1 MSNRQEPPYDPYIPG
16 GQPGDQP
23 GGQNGN
29 HRTAALQAEI
39 DSTVGIMRDNIN
51 KVSERGARLDSL
63 QDKTDNLA
71 VSAQGFRRGANRVR
85 KQMWWKD
92 MKMRMC
98 LIVGIIIL
106 LIVIIVPS
114 ARQVLAGPDSIVRA
128 GRVAARSSHR
138 VLAPQA
144 RRALP
149 RALVATTTP
158 ARLYTSSKDG
168 RNSSIYAAFL
178 NLLASSS
185 SRREVDQYLGQFRSV
200 SPHQFAVVKVGGA
213 ILTDHL
219 EELCF
224 ALQQLHAIG
233 LYPIIVHGAG
243 PQMNQ
248 LLLEGGVEPDF
259 IDGIRVTDKKTL
271 GIARKLFLEANM
283 DLVMTLKRDWGVP
296 ARPITAGA
304 LQADYLDKDKWKR
317 QIMDALENKELPIL
331 CSMGETI
338 DGQILNINA
347 DVAAAA
353 LAREF
358 QPLKVI
364 YLSEKGGLFNAE
376 SKLIPHINLEGEY
389 DTYMKQSWVK
399 YGTKL
404 KIVEAKKLLDGL
416 PRTSSVAIT
425 HPSNLGKELFTHTG
439 SGTLIRNGGSVKE
452 ISKFEDLDVSALVEG
467 ITKSRGTEA
476 SDAVNRYIQNLKNR
490 PFEVFHDDSMGV
502 VAVVYPPTAEGEF
515 AQLSHFSM
523 TKDAF
528 LNNLNDLV
536 FQRMKQKY
544 PKLYWIVD
552 DQSQNYVK
560 WHLEKTDGF
569 LRREKEI
576 FCWWGAAESSEI
588 FSLLENYQK
597 QGRSML
603 KDSLDAQ
610 FRRAADFVASLKQ
623 GQQTRAYTTV
633 AGSSTRPGLRQ
644 NKFAPASTRGF
655 ATTAKRSM
663 ETTNPNPPYGIKH
676 KSRDYP
682 AKVAL
687 IGARGYT
694 GQALIELFNK
704 HPNMDLRHVSSRELA
719 GKKLEGYTKR
729 QITYEN
735 LSAED
740 VKKMAENGEVDCW
753 VMALPNGVC
762 KPFVDAINESGKD
775 PVIVDLSADYRFDS
789 SWTYG
794 LPETVNR
801 SELSDARRI
810 ANPGCYA
817 TAAQLGIAPLLEF
830 IGGQPTV
837 FGVSGYS
844 GAGTKPSPKNDVKNL
859 ENNLIPYSLTDH
871 IHEKEIS
878 RQLGLEVAFIP
889 HVAAWFQGIHH
900 TISIPLN
907 RTMTSRDIR
916 NLYQDRYA
924 GEKLVK
930 IVGES
935 PLVKNIS
942 GKHGV
947 EIGGF
952 AVHSSGKRVVVNATI
967 DNLLKGAAT
976 QCLQNMN
983 LALGYGEYEGIP
995 Y

>member
-114 ARQVLAGPDSIVRA
+114 VVATQKNIVRA

>member
-1 MSNRQEPPYDPYIPG
+1 M
-16 GQPGDQP
+16 
-23 GGQNGN
+23 
-29 HRTAALQAEI
+29 
-39 DSTVGIMRDNIN
+39 
-51 KVSERGARLDSL
+51 
-63 QDKTDNLA
+63 
-71 VSAQGFRRGANRVR
+71 QGV
-85 KQMWWKD
+85 
-92 MKMRMC
+92 
-98 LIVGIIIL
+98 
-106 LIVIIVPS
+106 
-114 ARQVLAGPDSIVRA
+114 VRA
-128 GRVAARSSHR
+128 GARVAARSSR
-138 VLAPQA
+138 QLLAASGAP
-144 RRALP
+144 RSIP
-149 RALVATTTP
+149 RALVAHSTP
-158 ARLYTSSKDG
+158 SRLYSSSGDG
-168 RNSSIYAAFL
+168 KKSSIYAAFL
-178 NLLASSS
+178 NLLASAS

-219 EELCF
+219 DQLCF

-248 LLLEGGVEPDF
+248 LLLDSGVEPDF

-283 DLVMTLKRDWGVP
+283 DLVMALKRDWGVP

-304 LQADYLDKDKWKR
+304 LQADYLDKEKWKYVGKVNKINTR
-317 QIMDALENKELPIL
+317 PIMDALENKELPIL
-331 CSMGETI
+331 CSMAETE
-338 DGQILNINA
+338 DGQILNVNA
-347 DVAAAA
+347 DVVAAA

-376 SKLIPHINLEGEY
+376 TGNLISHINLEGEY
-389 DTYMKQSWVK
+389 DTYLKQPWVK

-425 HPSNLGKELFTHTG
+425 HPQNLGKELFTHTG
-439 SGTLIRNGGSVKE
+439 GGTLIRNGGSVKE
-452 ISKFEDLDVSALVEG
+452 ISSFEELDIKAL
-467 ITKSRGTEA
+467 
-476 SDAVNRYIQNLKNR
+476 SDALARERGGAEAVDAVSKYLENLKTR
-490 PFEVFHDDSMGV
+490 PFEVFADDTNGV
-502 VAVVYPPTAEGEF
+502 VAVVYPPEKDGEF
-515 AQLSHFSM
+515 AQLSVFST

-528 LNNLNDLV
+528 LTNVSDLV
-536 FQRMKQKY
+536 FERIKQKY
-544 PKLYWIVD
+544 SKLYWIVD
-552 DQSQNYVK
+552 SQEQNLVK

-569 LRREKEI
+569 LRRDNEI

-597 QGRSML
+597 QGRSIL
-603 KDSLDAQ
+603 KDSLDSQ
-610 FRRAADFVASLKQ
+610 FRRAADFLAGLKQ
-623 GQQTRAYTTV
+623 GQQVRAYSTM
-633 AGSSTRPGLRQ
+633 AGSRPMASASRPSLRQ
-644 NKFAPASTRGF
+644 TTFGVRSFSTSAS
-655 ATTAKRSM
+655 RSV
-663 ETTNPNPPYGIKH
+663 ETTNPNPPYGIKF
-676 KSRDYP
+676 KSKDWP
-682 AKVAL
+682 SKVAL

-694 GQALIELFNK
+694 GQALIELLNK

-735 LSAED
+735 LSPED
-740 VKKMAENGEVDCW
+740 VKRMAEKGEVDCW

-762 KPFVDAINESGKD
+762 KPFVDAINESGKPD
-775 PVIVDLSADYRFDS
+775 ALIVDLSADYRFDDT
-789 SWTYG
+789 WTYG
-794 LPETVNR
+794 LPETVDR
-801 SELSDARRI
+801 RKLAVATRI

-859 ENNLIPYSLTDH
+859 ENNLIPYSLVDH
-871 IHEKEIS
+871 IHEREIS
-878 RQLGLEVAFIP
+878 RQLGTEVAFIP
-889 HVAAWFQGIHH
+889 HVAVWFQGIHH

-916 NLYQDRYA
+916 NIYQDRYA

-983 LALGYGEYEGIP
+983 LALGYGEYDGIP

>member
-1 MSNRQEPPYDPYIPG
+1 MQSFI
-16 GQPGDQP
+16 
-23 GGQNGN
+23 
-29 HRTAALQAEI
+29 
-39 DSTVGIMRDNIN
+39 
-51 KVSERGARLDSL
+51 
-63 QDKTDNLA
+63 
-71 VSAQGFRRGANRVR
+71 
-85 KQMWWKD
+85 
-92 MKMRMC
+92 
-98 LIVGIIIL
+98 
-106 LIVIIVPS
+106 
-114 ARQVLAGPDSIVRA
+114 RA
-128 GRVAARSSHR
+128 SRVAARSSHR
-138 VLAPQA
+138 ILAQTP
-144 RRALP
+144 RSLP

-158 ARLYTSSKDG
+158 SRLYTSSSKDG

-248 LLLEGGVEPDF
+248 LLLESGVEPDF

-283 DLVMTLKRDWGVP
+283 DLVMTLKKDWGVP
-296 ARPITAGA
+296 SRPITAGA
-304 LQADYLDKDKWKR
+304 LQADYLDKDKWK
-317 QIMDALENKELPIL
+317 
-331 CSMGETI
+331 
-338 DGQILNINA
+338 
-347 DVAAAA
+347 
-353 LAREF
+353 
-358 QPLKVI
+358 
-364 YLSEKGGLFNAE
+364 YGGLFNAE

-452 ISKFEDLDVSALVEG
+452 ISKFEDLDVTALQEA
-467 ITKSRGTEA
+467 ITKTRGADA

-502 VAVVYPPTAEGEF
+502 VAVVYPPTSEGEF

-544 PKLYWIVD
+544 PKLYWVVD

-569 LRREKEI
+569 LRRENEV
-576 FCWWGAAESSEI
+576 FCWWGSAQSSEI
-588 FSLLENYQK
+588 FKLLEEYTK
-597 QGRSML
+597 QGRGIL
-603 KDSLDAQ
+603 QDSLDAQ

-623 GQQTRAYTTV
+623 GQQTRGYATM
-633 AGSSTRPGLRQ
+633 ASRSSRPMLSPRR
-644 NKFAPASTRGF
+644 NKAASSRGF
-655 ATTAKRSM
+655 ATTATRSM

-694 GQALIELFNK
+694 GQALIELLNK

-719 GKKLEGYTKR
+719 GKKLEGYAKR

-735 LSAED
+735 LSPED

-775 PVIVDLSADYRFDS
+775 TLIVDLSADYRFDET
-789 SWTYG
+789 WTYG
-794 LPETVNR
+794 LPETINR
-801 SELSDARRI
+801 SQISEARRI

-878 RQLGLEVAFIP
+878 RQLGTEVAFIP
-889 HVAAWFQGIHH
+889 HVAVWFQGIHH

-983 LALGYGEYEGIP
+983 LALGYGEYDGIP

>member
-1 MSNRQEPPYDPYIPG
+1 MQ
-16 GQPGDQP
+16 
-23 GGQNGN
+23 
-29 HRTAALQAEI
+29 T
-39 DSTVGIMRDNIN
+39 
-51 KVSERGARLDSL
+51 
-63 QDKTDNLA
+63 
-71 VSAQGFRRGANRVR
+71 
-85 KQMWWKD
+85 
-92 MKMRMC
+92 
-98 LIVGIIIL
+98 
-106 LIVIIVPS
+106 
-114 ARQVLAGPDSIVRA
+114 IVRA
-128 GRVAARSSHR
+128 GRVAARSSR
-138 VLAPQA
+138 TLAPQA

-149 RALVATTTP
+149 RALVATSTP

-304 LQADYLDKDKWKR
+304 LQADYLDKDKWKYVGNITNVNRR

-452 ISKFEDLDVSALVEG
+452 ISKFEDLDVAALTQG
-467 ITKSRGTEA
+467 ITKSRGAEA
-476 SDAVNRYIQNLKNR
+476 SDSVNRYIQNLKNR

-552 DQSQNYVK
+552 DQSQNTVK
-560 WHLEKTDGF
+560 WHLEKADGF
-569 LRREKEI
+569 LRRDKEI

-588 FSLLENYQK
+588 FSLLESYQK
-597 QGRSML
+597 EGRSML

-623 GQQTRAYTTV
+623 GQQTRAYTTM
-633 AGSSTRPGLRQ
+633 AGLSSTRSVLSPRQ
-644 NKFAPASTRGF
+644 NRFAPASTRGF
-655 ATTAKRSM
+655 STSAKRSV

-775 PVIVDLSADYRFDS
+775 PVIVDLSADYRFDD
-789 SWTYG
+789 SWVYG

-801 SELSDARRI
+801 SQLSDARRI

-889 HVAAWFQGIHH
+889 HVASWFQGIHH

-935 PLVKNIS
+935 PLVRNIS

>member
-1 MSNRQEPPYDPYIPG
+1 MQS
-16 GQPGDQP
+16 
-23 GGQNGN
+23 
-29 HRTAALQAEI
+29 
-39 DSTVGIMRDNIN
+39 
-51 KVSERGARLDSL
+51 
-63 QDKTDNLA
+63 
-71 VSAQGFRRGANRVR
+71 
-85 KQMWWKD
+85 
-92 MKMRMC
+92 
-98 LIVGIIIL
+98 II
-106 LIVIIVPS
+106 
-114 ARQVLAGPDSIVRA
+114 RA

-138 VLAPQA
+138 ILAAQTP
-144 RRALP
+144 RSLP
-149 RALVATTTP
+149 RALVASTTP
-158 ARLYTSSKDG
+158 SRLYTSVSSSKDG

-248 LLLEGGVEPDF
+248 MLLDSGVEPDF

-271 GIARKLFLEANM
+271 GVARKLFLEANM
-283 DLVMTLKRDWGVP
+283 DLVMTLKKDWGVP
-296 ARPITAGA
+296 SRPITAGA
-304 LQADYLDKDKWKR
+304 LQADYLDKDKWQYVGNITNVNKR

-331 CSMGETI
+331 CSMGETL

-389 DTYMKQSWVK
+389 DTYMKQAWVK

-452 ISKFEDLDVSALVEG
+452 ISTFEDLDVSALQEA
-467 ITKSRGTEA
+467 ITKTRGADA
-476 SDAVNRYIQNLKNR
+476 SDAVNRYIQNLRNR
-490 PFEVFHDDSMGV
+490 SFEVFHDDSMGV
-502 VAVVYPPTAEGEF
+502 VAVVYPPTSEGEY

-523 TKDAF
+523 TNDAF

-544 PKLYWIVD
+544 PKLYWVVD
-552 DQSQNYVK
+552 NQSQSYVK

-569 LRREKEI
+569 LRGEKEV
-576 FCWWGAAESSEI
+576 FCWWGAAQSSEI
-588 FSLLENYQK
+588 FNLLEKYTK
-597 QGRSML
+597 QGRGIL
-603 KDSLDAQ
+603 QDSLDAQ
-610 FRRAADFVASLKQ
+610 FRRPADFVASLRQ
-623 GQQTRAYTTV
+623 GQQTRGYATM
-633 AGSSTRPGLRQ
+633 ARQ
-644 NKFAPASTRGF
+644 PSRKFASTSFRGF
-655 ATTAKRSM
+655 ATTASRSI

-694 GQALIELFNK
+694 GQALIELLNK

-719 GKKLEGYTKR
+719 GKKLEGYAKR

-775 PVIVDLSADYRFDS
+775 TLIVDLSADYRFDDT
-789 SWTYG
+789 WTYG

-801 SELSDARRI
+801 SQISDAKRI

-878 RQLGLEVAFIP
+878 RQLGTEVAFIP
-889 HVAAWFQGIHH
+889 HVAVWFQGIHV
-900 TISIPLN
+900 SWV
-907 RTMTSRDIR
+907 S
-916 NLYQDRYA
+916 
-924 GEKLVK
+924 V
-930 IVGES
+930 
-935 PLVKNIS
+935 
-942 GKHGV
+942 
-947 EIGGF
+947 
-952 AVHSSGKRVVVNATI
+952 
-967 DNLLKGAAT
+967 
-976 QCLQNMN
+976 
-983 LALGYGEYEGIP
+983 
-995 Y
+995 

>member
-1 MSNRQEPPYDPYIPG
+1 MQ
-16 GQPGDQP
+16 
-23 GGQNGN
+23 
-29 HRTAALQAEI
+29 
-39 DSTVGIMRDNIN
+39 
-51 KVSERGARLDSL
+51 
-63 QDKTDNLA
+63 
-71 VSAQGFRRGANRVR
+71 
-85 KQMWWKD
+85 
-92 MKMRMC
+92 
-98 LIVGIIIL
+98 
-106 LIVIIVPS
+106 
-114 ARQVLAGPDSIVRA
+114 SIVRA

-138 VLAPQA
+138 VLASQA
-144 RRALP
+144 PRALP

-158 ARLYTSSKDG
+158 SRLYSSSSKDG

-296 ARPITAGA
+296 SRPITAGA
-304 LQADYLDKDKWKR
+304 LQADYLDKEKWKYVGNITNVNTR

-331 CSMGETI
+331 CSMGETL

-452 ISKFEDLDVSALVEG
+452 TTKFDDLDVPALSQA
-467 ITKSRGTEA
+467 ITKTRGADA

-490 PFEVFHDDSMGV
+490 SFEVFHDDSMGV

-515 AQLSHFSM
+515 AELSHFSM

-544 PKLYWIVD
+544 PKLYWTVD

-588 FSLLENYQK
+588 FSLLEKYQK
-597 QGRSML
+597 HGRSMF

-623 GQQTRAYTTV
+623 GQQTRGYSTMA
-633 AGSSTRPGLRQ
+633 ARSTRPALSSRQ
-644 NKFAPASTRGF
+644 SRFAPVSARGF
-655 ATTAKRSM
+655 ATTASRSL

-740 VKKMAENGEVDCW
+740 VKRMAENGEVDCW

-775 PVIVDLSADYRFDS
+775 PLIVDLSADYRFDN

-794 LPETVNR
+794 LPELVNR

-878 RQLGLEVAFIP
+878 RQLGTEVAFIP
-889 HVAAWFQGIHH
+889 HVAVWFQGIHH

-930 IVGES
+930 VVGES

>member
-1 MSNRQEPPYDPYIPG
+1 MQ
-16 GQPGDQP
+16 
-23 GGQNGN
+23 
-29 HRTAALQAEI
+29 
-39 DSTVGIMRDNIN
+39 
-51 KVSERGARLDSL
+51 
-63 QDKTDNLA
+63 
-71 VSAQGFRRGANRVR
+71 
-85 KQMWWKD
+85 
-92 MKMRMC
+92 
-98 LIVGIIIL
+98 
-106 LIVIIVPS
+106 
-114 ARQVLAGPDSIVRA
+114 SIVRA

-304 LQADYLDKDKWKR
+304 LQADYLDKDKWK
-317 QIMDALENKELPIL
+317 
-331 CSMGETI
+331 
-338 DGQILNINA
+338 
-347 DVAAAA
+347 
-353 LAREF
+353 
-358 QPLKVI
+358 
-364 YLSEKGGLFNAE
+364 YGGLFNAE